1 VFSWVELAWIFYFRE
16 RLPQGWG
23 NFDCGGMG
31 MVQFRVL
38 KGVGEGI
45 SAVPGRP
52 GEEFRGLPLS
62 AGVEESSVVRES
74 T

>member
-1 VFSWVELAWIFYFRE
+1 
-16 RLPQGWG
+16 
-23 NFDCGGMG
+23 
-31 MVQFRVL
+31 VL